1 MPGFC
6 VERVRES
13 EPLFCFVMNSQPC
26 ACFLGLFFWDR
37 NRPNQAP
44 LQSVGRW
51 GSRAPPSP
59 TPCLPER
66 ETCSS
71 VFSTFQNTAATQQS
85 ALNSQVP
92 QWRRLS
98 PSLCVSLSFPVRL
111 SLFVAPSFYMSLIL
125 SFCLCLALRGDEDSV
140 FVDVF

>member
-37 NRPNQAP
+37 NRPNQAL

-98 PSLCVSLSFPVRL
+98 PSLCVSLSLFVCLCL
-111 SLFVAPSFYMSLIL
+111 SLLLSICL
-125 SFCLCLALRGDEDSV
+125 SFCLSV
-140 FVDVF
+140 SVSLSGETLMFFSFT